1 MSKRK
6 IILLPDKFKEKT
18 GIHIVTKHRG
28 KMSGMA
34 SLSTS
39 CLCNEYCKKYSKDE
53 KNICSYC
60 YANTSLRIF
69 PGMQRNCERNTEIL
83 TSRILSLEEL
93 PILNYSY
100 FRFEAFGDLINEAQ
114 LMNYF
119 NICRKNKGTHFALW
133 TKNPFIIE
141 KVVSNGE
148 KKPRNL
154 QIILSSMKINQ
165 PADGSKWSFVDKVFT
180 VYSDEYIEA
189 NNVQINCGSEP
200 CLLCRKCYCSTKN
213 KTINERLK
221 IRRVKGENVA

>member
-1 MSKRK
+1 MNKRK
-6 IILLPDKFKEKT
+6 IILLPDKFKKKT
-18 GIHIVTKHRG
+18 GIHVVTAHRG
-28 KMSGMA
+28 KMEGMA
-34 SLSTS
+34 SISTS
-39 CLCNEYCKKYSKDE
+39 CLCNKYCKEYSKNNE
-53 KNICSYC
+53 NICSYC

-69 PGMQRNCERNTEIL
+69 TGMKENCEKNTEIL
-83 TSRILSLEEL
+83 TSRILTPEEL
-93 PILNYSY
+93 PVLNYSY
-100 FRFEAFGDLINEAQ
+100 FRFEAFGDLINETQ
-114 LMNYF
+114 LINYF
-119 NICRKNKGTHFALW
+119 NICRNNKGTHFALW

-141 KVVSNGE
+141 KVISNGG

-189 NNVQINCGSEP
+189 NNVQINCGSES

>member
-1 MSKRK
+1 M
-6 IILLPDKFKEKT
+6 D
-18 GIHIVTKHRG
+18 
-28 KMSGMA
+28 
-34 SLSTS
+34 
-39 CLCNEYCKKYSKDE
+39 
-53 KNICSYC
+53 
-60 YANTSLRIF
+60 
-69 PGMQRNCERNTEIL
+69 
-83 TSRILSLEEL
+83 
-93 PILNYSY
+93 
-100 FRFEAFGDLINEAQ
+100 
-114 LMNYF
+114 
-119 NICRKNKGTHFALW
+119 
-133 TKNPFIIE
+133 KNPFIIE